1 MTTTLT
7 DGITTVTLTDDLL
20 RTDEHAWSPVRQSIA
35 PTLTGALFIDVSVM
49 QAGEPITLAG
59 GIDRD
64 GFPYGIIT
72 RADFATLRGLAD
84 LPGQVF
90 TLTYRGFPHIVVW
103 RHEDAPA
110 LDARD
115 LIDYADPVESDWV
128 VPTLKFTRIA

>member
-7 DGITTVTLTDDLL
+7 DGVVTVTLSDDLL
-20 RTDEHAWSPVRQSIA
+20 RIDEHAWSPVRQSVS

-59 GIDRD
+59 AADSSGA
-64 GFPYGIIT
+64 IT
-72 RADFATLRGLAD
+72 RAQFAQLRALAD
-84 LPGQVF
+84 VAGKTY
-90 TLTYRGFPHIVVW
+90 TLTYRGTAYEVVW

-115 LIDYADPVESDWV
+115 LIDYADPIASDWV
-128 VPTLKFTRIA
+128 VPTLKFTRIS

>member
-20 RTDEHAWSPVRQSIA
+20 RTDEHAWSPVRQSVST
-35 PTLTGALFIDVSVM
+35 TLTGALFIDVSVM

-59 GIDRD
+59 GQD
-64 GFPYGIIT
+64 YGHIT
-72 RADFATLRGLAD
+72 RAAFATLRTLAD

-90 TLTYRGFPHIVVW
+90 TLTYRGVPHVVVW

-128 VPTLKFTRIA
+128 IPTLKFTRIA